1 MQINAKSGQSD
12 YSVKLQIFQNMLRN
26 HEVDEGNVRE
36 ALESWATLL
45 GNENL
50 QLEYLTFEE
59 ENIHTDDGTISAS
72 KGND

>member
-59 ENIHTDDGTISAS
+59 ENIHTDDGAISAS